1 MNEKNQMNIEP
12 LDPAEGGQRP
22 DFARVEQ
29 ERNWNITPAEA
40 IAIQERL
47 RHRIETQDRF
57 GEIHWIAASDIG
69 FRDGGMVTR
78 AAAVVMSW
86 PALEPVEQAVV
97 ELPTCFPYV
106 PGLLSFREVPAALAA
121 LEQLK
126 TRPDLVLVDGQGIAH
141 PRRLGVASHLGLLAD
156 IPTIGVAKSRLTGWH
171 KPVPDERGA
180 WVPLMQG
187 QERIGAVLRSRQHVR
202 PLYVSSGHRVSL
214 ESALRITLACL
225 GRYRLPEP
233 IRWADKLA
241 SRRGPFKS

>member
-1 MNEKNQMNIEP
+1 MNDEIRAETEQA
-12 LDPAEGGQRP
+12 DPAAAE
-22 DFARVEQ
+22 AW
-29 ERNWNITPAEA
+29 NWNITPAEA

-47 RHRIETQDRF
+47 RERIETQDRF
-57 GEIHWIAASDIG
+57 GEIRCIGATDIG
-69 FRDGGMVTR
+69 FRDGGTVTR
-78 AAAVVMSW
+78 AAAVVMRW
-86 PALEPVEQAVV
+86 PTLEPLAQTVA

-121 LEQLK
+121 LEQLEIK
-126 TRPDLVLVDGQGIAH
+126 PDLILVDGQGIAH

-187 QERIGAVLRSRQHVR
+187 QERIGAVLRSRLHVH

-241 SRRGPFKS
+241 SRRGPFKA